1 MPKQAG
7 KHGVMQTENNLPE
20 LDQYNFHHRISEMS
34 GHTVVFFTSPDC
46 GACRAARF
54 ALASLR
60 EKNGLRVYEV
70 DAVMNPALTNE
81 FGFFHL
87 PSLYLYIDGDYHAQI
102 QSEANPDS
110 LAHAIETLTAMPAE
124 EEP

>member
-1 MPKQAG
+1 MAADLLVFGGAILCSGNVPFAG
-7 KHGVMQTENNLPE
+7 GFCCCDPLAWLACAWWHGVW
-20 LDQYNFHHRISEMS
+20 
-34 GHTVVFFTSPDC
+34 C

-60 EKNGLRVYEV
+60 EKNGLQVYEV

-87 PSLYLYIDGDYHAQI
+87 PSLYLYIVGDYHAQV
-102 QSEANPDS
+102 QSEANPNS
-110 LAHAIETLTAMPAE
+110 MEHAIETLSALPAE

>member
-7 KHGVMQTENNLPE
+7 KHGGMQNENSLPE
-20 LDQYNFHHRISEMS
+20 LDQYNFHHRISEMT
-34 GHTVVFFTSPDC
+34 GRTVVFFTSPDC

-54 ALASLR
+54 ALSSLH
-60 EKNGLRVYEV
+60 EKSGLQVYEV

-110 LAHAIETLTAMPAE
+110 MAHAIETFSALPAE

>member
-1 MPKQAG
+1 MPKQTG
-7 KHGVMQTENNLPE
+7 KHGGMQTEINLPE

-34 GHTVVFFTSPDC
+34 GRTVVFFTSPDC

-54 ALASLR
+54 ALSTLR
-60 EKNGLRVYEV
+60 EKSDLQVYEV

-87 PSLYLYIDGDYHAQI
+87 PSLYLYINGNYHAQI

-110 LAHAIETLTAMPAE
+110 LTHVIETLSTMPAE